1 MAEKLTPQEEKLLR
15 HTVARANEQGWGIT
29 FGLLAG
35 VGLFLATAILLIRG
49 GENVGQ
55 HLSLLSNYFPGYRV
69 TTGGAF
75 LGFIYAFV
83 VGYAVGRVIGKV
95 YNLLAGPRR

>member
-55 HLSLLSNYFPGYRV
+55 HLALIGIYFPGYSV
-69 TTGGAF
+69 SWAGAF
-75 LGFIYAFV
+75 VGFVYAFV
-83 VGYAVGRVIGKV
+83 VGYALGRTVATV
-95 YNLLAGPRR
+95 YNRMSPS